1 MGKKSVISFLITLV
15 LIVLFSIWMLFPY
28 QIEYFESPTETNFS
42 VVGNSMVESQFYPNL
57 RFPSK
62 EITYR
67 IDSGCSLQ
75 KQNDMEKAFSIIEN
89 ATILNFYPV
98 ENKEEISVYCSEEI
112 KQEGNLFIAGEG
124 GPTNITKLLDYNVI
138 FNGKV
143 LLIKD
148 SSCPLPNVAI
158 HELLHVLGFD
168 HSENKNNIMYPI
180 SRCNQDIGEDTIQL
194 INELY
199 SVPSSPDLV
208 LLNSVAKVHG
218 RYLDLNVTVK
228 NEGFIRAE
236 AFKVNVYADK
246 KKIREIDVT
255 PIEVGYGRN
264 IILTNIGI
272 NLLSVDK
279 FRLIIES
286 DFSEIDSENNE
297 IILNLKN

>member
-1 MGKKSVISFLITLV
+1 MEKKSVISFLITMI
-15 LIVLFSIWMLFPY
+15 LIVLFSIWMIFPY
-28 QIEYFESPTETNFS
+28 QVNYFESPKETNFS
-42 VVGNSMVESQFYPNL
+42 VIGNSMVDSQFYSNL

-62 EITYR
+62 EISYR
-67 IDSGCSLQ
+67 IDSDCSLQ
-75 KQNDMEKAFSIIEN
+75 KQNDMEEAFSIMEN

-98 ENKEEISVYCSEEI
+98 EKGEEISVYCSDEV

-148 SSCPLPNVAI
+148 SSCPTPNVAI
-158 HELLHVLGFD
+158 HELIHVLGFD

-180 SRCNQDIGEDTIQL
+180 SRCNQDIGDDTIQL
-194 INELY
+194 INDLY
-199 SVPSSPDLV
+199 SVPSLPDLV

-228 NEGFIRAE
+228 NEGFIRSE
-236 AFKVNVYADK
+236 AFKVNVYADDNNV
-246 KKIREIDVT
+246 REIEVA

-264 IILTNIGI
+264 IMLTNIGI

-279 FRLIIES
+279 FKLMIES
-286 DFSEIDSENNE
+286 NFSEINSDNNE
-297 IILNLKN
+297 IVLNLKN